1 MITKKLLHDI
11 ITFCNNYIDN
21 KNVTFGIDKYSTFIA
36 VSINAWSINNKGL
49 IDNLIRTINLHIH
62 DIDDFKHFKQKVLKE
77 LPKLLEQLKE
87 K

>member
-11 ITFCNNYIDN
+11 VTFCNNYIDN
-21 KNVTFGIDKYSTFIA
+21 KNITFGIDKYLTFIA

-49 IDNLIRTINLHIH
+49 IDNLIGTINLHIH
-62 DIDDFKHFKQKVLKE
+62 DIDDFNQFKQKVLNQ
-77 LPKLLEQLKE
+77 LPSILKQIKE

>member
-1 MITKKLLHDI
+1 MITKQLMHDI

-21 KNVTFGIDKYSTFIA
+21 KNIVISISKCPNALNITFSVWT
-36 VSINAWSINNKGL
+36 INNGFMQNC
-49 IDNLIRTINLHIH
+49 IESVFSYIN
-62 DIDDFKHFKQKVLKE
+62 DIDDFKNFKQKILEK

>member
-36 VSINAWSINNKGL
+36 VSINIWSINNKGL
-49 IDNLIRTINLHIH
+49 IDDLIGTANLHIH